1 MDEAVGRAFIKGM
14 NAKMSG
20 RGSWKS
26 VHQGYE
32 RQNEWKRQSECRSST
47 V

>member
-1 MDEAVGRAFIKGM
+1 MSFIDGM
-14 NAKMSG
+14 NDKMSG
-20 RGSWKS
+20 RGSRKS

-32 RQNEWKRQSECRSST
+32 RQNEWKRQPEERSSR